1 MFSGYAHQR
10 FRSRRFGTAVTILAT
25 AATSA
30 VALDVASASGVPGT
44 HTALAAP
51 WRAGSPLVAGSPGGT
66 GSPGAAGPAVGEGRR
81 AVESVLGLGD
91 SVPAGSACECVSY
104 VSLVAESLSAR
115 QGTPVAG
122 PNLAAAG
129 LTTQGLLDMLDD
141 DAVRAGVA
149 GADLTVIT
157 IGAND
162 FEEEGV
168 EDDACGA
175 DLACYGTAL
184 ERLRAN
190 MDALLSRI
198 HALRGPGGR
207 VVVTGYWNVFLDGAA
222 GRARGPKYVAGSD
235 RLTVAVNAA
244 LAASAAASGA
254 LFADLHTAFKGEEGT
269 RDDTGLL
276 AADGDHPGAEGH
288 RLIAETVLAAVSAP
302 DPRR

>member
-10 FRSRRFGTAVTILAT
+10 SRSRRFGTAVTILAT
-25 AATSA
+25 AVTSA
-30 VALDVASASGVPGT
+30 VAPDVASASGAPRA

-51 WRAGSPLVAGSPGGT
+51 WTAGPPE
-66 GSPGAAGPAVGEGRR
+66 AAGPPASEGRR

-91 SVPAGSACECVSY
+91 SVPAGSGCDCVSY
-104 VSLVAESLSAR
+104 VALVAEALSAR

-122 PNLAAAG
+122 SNLAAAG

-141 DAVRAGVA
+141 DTVRAGVA

-162 FEEEGV
+162 FAEEGV
-168 EDDACGA
+168 EDDSCGV
-175 DLACYGTAL
+175 DLACYGTELA
-184 ERLRAN
+184 RLRAN
-190 MDALLSRI
+190 MDTLLSRI

-222 GRARGPKYVAGSD
+222 GRARGPKYAAGSD
-235 RLTVAVNAA
+235 RLTVAVNEA
-244 LAASAAASGA
+244 LAASAAASGV
-254 LFADLHTAFKGEEGT
+254 LFADLYTAFKGEDGT
-269 RDDTGLL
+269 RDDTALL
-276 AADGDHPGAEGH
+276 AADGDHPGAAGH
-288 RLIAETVLAAVSAP
+288 RLIAETVLSALAGP